1 MHEQGARV
9 QSRMVTPRMRAARVT
24 AGWLAALVA
33 ALLAALALWTGGRPP
48 ETIRVS
54 HGYGLL
60 YLPLM
65 VMQSQGLIE
74 KQASAMGIA
83 HVRVQWTVL
92 DGGNLI
98 SDAMLAGNLDVAG
111 IGVPGFLTL
120 WSKARG
126 IPRSE
131 VVGISALSSAALSLD
146 TNRPRIR
153 SMADFRPGD
162 RIAIPGVR
170 TSLESVALE
179 MAAAKVFGLEHYD
192 KLDALTLSLSH
203 PAAVRALLAPKGGID
218 AHFAS
223 PPFSFEELQS
233 PKVHRILDSTDV
245 LGDVTL
251 DVVFAAKHFVQ
262 KHPRLISAF
271 LAAQR
276 QADAYIEHN
285 PRAAAELYLRV
296 SHAKLSVG
304 MVERMLADP
313 SMKFSTT
320 PVGVMGFARFMS
332 RVGEI
337 QVKPT
342 SWTDLFVPEIQG
354 GHGS

>member
-1 MHEQGARV
+1 MTA
-9 QSRMVTPRMRAARVT
+9 TRVT
-24 AGWLAALVA
+24 ARWLA
-33 ALLAALALWTGGRPP
+33 ALLAAFAHFTGGSPP

-74 KQASAMGIA
+74 KQARAMGVPD
-83 HVRVQWTVL
+83 VRVRWTVL

-146 TNRPRIR
+146 TNRSRIR
-153 SMADFRPGD
+153 NLADFRRGD

-179 MAAAKVFGLEHYD
+179 MAAAKVFGVEHYD
-192 KLDALTLSLSH
+192 RLDSLTVSMPH
-203 PAAVRALLAPKGGID
+203 PKAVGALLSPGSRID

-223 PPFSFEELQS
+223 PPFSYEELQN
-233 PKVHRILDSTDV
+233 PRVHRILDSTDV
-245 LGDVTL
+245 LGHATL
-251 DVVFAAKHFVQ
+251 DVVFAAKHFVE
-262 KHPRLISAF
+262 KNPRLITAF

-276 QADAYIEHN
+276 QADAYIEQN
-285 PRAAAELYLRV
+285 PRAAAELYVRV
-296 SHAKLSVG
+296 SHSKLSVG

-320 PVGVMGFARFMS
+320 PVGVMDFARFMS

-342 SWTDLFVPEIQG
+342 RWTDLFVPEIQG
-354 GHGS
+354 EHGS

>member
-1 MHEQGARV
+1 MTATRV
-9 QSRMVTPRMRAARVT
+9 RAS
-24 AGWLAALVA
+24 WLAAPVA
-33 ALLAALALWTGGRPP
+33 ALLATLAHFMDGSPP

-74 KQASAMGIA
+74 EQARARGIPD
-83 HVRVQWTVL
+83 VRVQWTVL

-146 TNRPRIR
+146 TNRSRIR
-153 SMADFRPGD
+153 SLADFRPGD
-162 RIAIPGVR
+162 RIAIPGVG

-192 KLDALTLSLSH
+192 KLDSLTVTLAH
-203 PAAVRALLAPKGGID
+203 PAAVRSLLAARGGID

-245 LGDVTL
+245 LGHVTL

-262 KHPRLISAF
+262 RNPRLISAF

-276 QADAYIEHN
+276 EADAYIEHN

-313 SMKFSTT
+313 SMTFSTT
-320 PVGVMGFARFMS
+320 PVGVMDFARFMS
-332 RVGEI
+332 KVGEI

-342 SWTDLFVPEIQG
+342 RWTDLFVPEIQG
-354 GHGS
+354 EHGS